1 MVSQF
6 KAELEENY
14 QNKLDDHQP
23 PTSGDGIV
31 ISGLLSC
38 VSGST
43 FTEFNGRF
51 FLLRSRSQIRF
62 FFRSE

>member
-14 QNKLDDHQP
+14 QNKLDNHQP

-51 FLLRSRSQIRF
+51 FLLRS
-62 FFRSE
+62 